1 MRASELIKLGPQL
14 YVPRPQKVS
23 ESMKPDAKLW
33 TSTAQKIGE
42 SYTSA
47 WVEWCKH
54 EMPDWVTN
62 TGILYEVMPGAKI
75 LELNTDKDVLNIASQ
90 YGIKARD
97 SMDLFM
103 KMRWDMLA
111 KDYDAIH
118 HTPKS
123 RFDNMF
129 MMSWDVEST
138 AWFNTS
144 KLKQIGKVKIH
155 EGQ

>member
-1 MRASELIKLGPQL
+1 MRASELTKLGVQL
-14 YVPRPQKVS
+14 YVPRPQKVN
-23 ESMKPDAKLW
+23 EAMKPDAKLW
-33 TSTAQKIGE
+33 TSTAKKIGNN
-42 SYTSA
+42 YTSD

-54 EMPDWVTN
+54 NMPDWVTDM
-62 TGILYEVMPGAKI
+62 GILYEVLPGARI
-75 LELNTDKDVLNIASQ
+75 LQLNTDKDVLMIAKQ
-90 YGIKARD
+90 YGIQAKD

-103 KMRWDMLA
+103 KMRWEMLA

-138 AWFNTS
+138 AWFNTN
-144 KLKQIGKVKIH
+144 KLREIGKVKIN
-155 EGQ
+155 Q